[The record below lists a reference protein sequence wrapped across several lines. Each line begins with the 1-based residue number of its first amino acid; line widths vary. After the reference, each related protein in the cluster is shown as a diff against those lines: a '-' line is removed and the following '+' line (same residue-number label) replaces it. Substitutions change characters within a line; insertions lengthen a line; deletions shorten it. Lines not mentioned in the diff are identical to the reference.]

1 MNEMGPVY
9 PTRGPTKTLTF
20 LMQPYDF
27 LTLIIRIL
35 NIYKSRTV

>member
-1 MNEMGPVY
+1 MGPVY
-9 PTRGPTKTLTF
+9 PTQGPTKTLTF
-20 LMQPYDF
+20 FMQSYDF